1 VSVALL
7 VAAVLAQTQ
16 VPTFE
21 SRIDSVYVDV
31 LVKRGDAILSGL
43 TAADFDVRDE
53 AVPQRVSLVERDTIG
68 IHAVLALDVS
78 GSVRGQRLEDLKA
91 AVRAFLSNLQ
101 DRDRV
106 TLFAFNHGA
115 RLVAGPA
122 APAAQAEAALATL
135 EAGGGTA
142 LHDALLAGLILADA
156 GAGRPALLAF
166 SDGDNRLSWTPPEAL
181 RESARASEA
190 VIYTVGA
197 GSLGAA
203 GRSVLEGLADET
215 GGAVREARDG
225 PALRAAFGQ
234 ILSELR
240 GRYLLRYEPTGVE
253 APGWH
258 KLDVKLKGRSGQVRA
273 RRGYLRR

>member
-1 VSVALL
+1 MTSALL
-7 VAAVLAQTQ
+7 VAAVLAQAQ

-21 SRIDSVYVDV
+21 SRVESVHVDV
-31 LVKRGDAILSGL
+31 LVKRGDAIVSGL
-43 TAADFDVRDE
+43 TAEDFDVRDQGIS
-53 AVPQRVSLVERDTIG
+53 QRVSLVARDTIG
-68 IHAVLALDVS
+68 VHALLALDVS

-91 AVRAFLSNLQ
+91 AVRAFLSKLE

-106 TLFAFNHGA
+106 TLLAFNHGA

-122 APAAQAEAALATL
+122 ASAAQVEAALTSL

-142 LHDALLAGLILADA
+142 LHDALVAGLILADA

-166 SDGDNRLSWTPPEAL
+166 SDGDNRLSWTSPEAL
-181 RESARASEA
+181 VETARASEA
-190 VIYTVGA
+190 VIYTIGA
-197 GSLGAA
+197 GSLGAS
-203 GRSVLEGLADET
+203 GRTLLEDLADQT

-225 PALRAAFGQ
+225 ASLRAAFGQ

-253 APGWH
+253 TPGWH
-258 KLDVKLKGRSGQVRA
+258 KLEVKLKGRSGDARA